1 MVWSGRPMGVSS
13 PRVRH
18 HIPLALLLGVAVRAP
33 FWAEALRTPVDGDT
47 AIIGL
52 MARHLGRG
60 TTMWGQPYGSPLE
73 AWLAA
78 PLMAAMGARAE
89 ALRLCYF
96 LLGLALIPLTYLLAR
111 RLDPRAALPAA
122 VLIACPP
129 PYFLLLSAL
138 PPPMYP
144 SVLLLCGVVI
154 LLTLRI
160 AERVEAERAP
170 VAEAILAG
178 ALAGLAAWTHL
189 MSLSIVAAGGA
200 YLLRR
205 ARARPALLLCA
216 LVPFLLASAPWWTSA
231 LVDRQ
236 ATRVVSV
243 SERQEGFTSHLLAVL
258 PRLGRP
264 LGGVVGVRTPWIAD
278 DPDHVVTAPAVV
290 AVLIVL
296 FYGLALALAVR
307 GARASPPARLLLGA
321 AALVVV
327 AFPFPMRSGPDSI
340 RFLTPLYVPLAALVA
355 WAGLSLGKPRRA
367 WILVLALTCL
377 HLGMAS
383 RLLAAWRAADRAAA
397 PFLLPDL
404 APVRRSLDEHQVRR
418 AYASYGPAYRL
429 TFETGERIVV
439 SQPWNERFLHYPLPY
454 VDEVRFAKN
463 VAWILTPRVPT
474 DLPAPA
480 AFEAALGA
488 AGGRWRRTTAGEAV
502 VFHDFVPPF
511 GSSVEPLAAA
521 GVAGDANLETVLF
534 PSPTAPTTWTL
545 PAPRALDAI
554 TLMAGLEGPRLL
566 RSMDVEVSADGVSFE
581 TVARRRR
588 RDERA
593 DLRWVGGQPQYV
605 VDHDVI
611 AVPLGGRAVAAVR
624 VTPVASGDAWGVG
637 EVLLH
642 AAMDPARRA
651 PWDEWLD
658 PNLTWAER
666 RRALLASPHP
676 DRADWYS
683 RLLLASRRR

>member
-1 MVWSGRPMGVSS
+1 MGASS
-13 PRVRH
+13 PSVRY

-78 PLMAAMGARAE
+78 PLMAAIGARAE
-89 ALRLCYF
+89 ALRLTYF
-96 LLGLALIPLTYLLAR
+96 LLGLVLIPVTYLLAR
-111 RLDPRAALPAA
+111 RLDARAALPAA
-122 VLIACPP
+122 VLMACPP

-144 SVLLLCGVVI
+144 AALVLCGIVLV
-154 LLTLRI
+154 LALRI
-160 AERVEAERAP
+160 ADRVAAERAP
-170 VAEAILAG
+170 VSELVVAG
-178 ALAGLAAWTHL
+178 ILAGLAAWTHL
-189 MSLSIVAAGGA
+189 MSLSIVAACGIH
-200 YLLRR
+200 LLRR
-205 ARARPALLLCA
+205 ARSRRALLLYA
-216 LVPFLLASAPWWTSA
+216 LAPFLLASAPWWARA
-231 LVDRQ
+231 LGDRQ

-258 PRLGRP
+258 PRLPRP
-264 LGGVVGVRTPWIAD
+264 LGGVLGVRTPWIAD
-278 DPDHVVTAPAVV
+278 DPDHVVRAPLGV
-290 AVLIVL
+290 AALTVLL
-296 FYGLALALAVR
+296 YGISLAVA
-307 GARASPPARLLLGA
+307 ARASRGSPPARLLLAA
-321 AALVVV
+321 AALVVIV
-327 AFPFPMRSGPDSI
+327 YPFPLRSGPDSI
-340 RFLTPLYVPLAALVA
+340 RFLTPLYLPLAALVA
-355 WAGLSLGKPRRA
+355 WGGLALGRPRRA
-367 WILVLALTCL
+367 WILVLALACV

-383 RLLAAWRAADRAAA
+383 RLLGAWRHADRAAA

-404 APVRRSLDEHQVRR
+404 APLRRLLEEHQVRR
-418 AYASYGPAYRL
+418 GYASYGPAYRL
-429 TFETGERIVV
+429 TFESGERIIL

-454 VDEVRFAKN
+454 LDEVRFAKN
-463 VAWILTPRVPT
+463 VAWVLTPRVPT
-474 DLPAPA
+474 DLPAPG

-488 AGGRWRRTTAGEAV
+488 AGGLWRRSAAGEAV

-511 GSSVEPLAAA
+511 GPTVEPPATA
-521 GVAGDANLETVLF
+521 GAAGDADLATVLL
-534 PSPTAPTTWTL
+534 PSPTAPSTWTL
-545 PAPRALDAI
+545 PSPRRLDAI
-554 TLMAGLEGPRLL
+554 TLMAGFEGPRLL
-566 RSMDVEVSADGVSFE
+566 RSMDVEVSADGASFE

-588 RDERA
+588 RDERS

-605 VDHDVI
+605 IDHDVI
-611 AVPLGGRAVAAVR
+611 AVPLAGRTVVALR

-637 EVLLH
+637 EILLH
-642 AAMDPARRA
+642 PAEDPARRA

-666 RRALLASPHP
+666 RRALLAAPRP